1 VRKEMQKL
9 RHEDV
14 KEKKSELKMMEFK
27 RKESLMSK
35 NVKMEISSSSLREQ
49 LMNRSEVYRSQM
61 FDKEEFRK

>member
-1 VRKEMQKL
+1 
-9 RHEDV
+9 
-14 KEKKSELKMMEFK
+14 MMEFK

>member
-1 VRKEMQKL
+1 MQKL